1 MSLRLLRL
9 IISLLLVLLVVLLDI
24 ETQFVAS
31 DPTTLPTV
39 FSAIKNWAGPLLGV
53 TVLLL
58 VGGTL
63 WLYLLEHPAPA
74 VRIWTAS
81 RSPYPGLEAFTEQ
94 DAPVFFGRESQI
106 NELVDRLHPIMERS
120 AHRFVAVVGPSGVG
134 KSSLVQAGLLA
145 RLTERRG
152 GWVVVPPL
160 LPGPHPLR
168 SLAYSLAVLLPGS
181 EAEIL
186 AVQLVD
192 EGSAALIRVVGALR
206 PHGDR
211 VRPVLLVIDQAE
223 ELFTLTGARERVAF
237 LELLR
242 GALEQDPSLWVVAT
256 LRSEFLTGF
265 LQADF
270 ADLFYH
276 PVVIGTLDRAA
287 LVQVIEG
294 PAAQVGLQFVPGLV
308 QRMVEDTRG
317 GDALPLLAYMLHTL
331 YLRVGS
337 GNTVTDDH
345 YQQLGGVAGALSRQ
359 ADKVSTELRIADP
372 HVAVVD
378 TLLKFVTLDETE
390 PTRRRVQ
397 RSRLSDS
404 EQMVVDAFIAAR
416 LLISDADGGDA
427 ILEVAHEALFRNWVP
442 LRQAIEARVDD
453 LRWRADLE
461 RWALDWERSG
471 RQSSYLLRDERLRA
485 AERWTQDQEDIATEL
500 PAVAELLDRS
510 RHADLASMT
519 RLSEEIATRA
529 LVNVDQD
536 PEYSLLLTLTVLTE
550 CPLTLSARRAFAVAS
565 AASRCRLVLTRH
577 TGAVRDVASSP
588 DGGWLASASDDRTV
602 RIWGIANGD
611 EIGILHGH
619 TDAVNAVAWSPD
631 GRLLATGSHDRTVR
645 VWDAHNG
652 TELAVLLG
660 HEARVTSLTWSPD
673 GQQLATG
680 SHDRTVRIWNTHNGT
695 QTRAL
700 EGHSNTVGAVAWS
713 PDGRQLATGSHDR
726 TVRVWD
732 AHNGT
737 ELAVLLGHEAR
748 VTSVTWSP
756 DGRRLA
762 SASHDR
768 TIRIWNPIT
777 RADPL
782 VLAGHGDAVW
792 RVTWSPDS
800 RFVGTVSDDRTARI
814 WDARNGSE
822 LLVMRGHTHDVWCC
836 AWLPDGRRLATGS
849 RDGTVRLW
857 AAGESDELVILRG
870 HDDAVR
876 SVKWSPDSRLL
887 ASTSSDRTVR
897 IWDVEHSTEVHVLR
911 GHEDAVRGVAWSPDG
926 KWLASV
932 AHDRMIYLWN
942 TENGILDRALPGHD
956 QSVREV
962 DWSPDGQY
970 LATASYDRTVR
981 IWNVDCGTEV
991 RSLDAHGDTV
1001 RGVTWSPDGRWV
1013 ATASDDRMIRVW
1025 APKSGTVMQVF
1036 RGHEGALWSMAWS
1049 PDGQRLATTS
1059 HDRTVRIWD
1068 IHAGVEERMIGQRG
1082 DNTLNLAWSPDSK
1095 RLVVTYFDGMVR
1107 TWNAISGEEL
1117 MILGVHTDRVE
1128 GVAWSPDGGRIATSS
1143 YDRTIRVWDAMIDL
1157 NTLVSRCRHRV
1168 FRTLSHQERRSLG
1181 LPQDPS
1187 MSSSYSSLK
1196 SPWTGSARG
1205 R

>member
-619 TDAVNAVAWSPD
+619 TDAVNAVAWSPE
-631 GRLLATGSHDRTVR
+631 GRL
-645 VWDAHNG
+645 
-652 TELAVLLG
+652 
-660 HEARVTSLTWSPD
+660 
-673 GQQLATG
+673 
-680 SHDRTVRIWNTHNGT
+680 
-695 QTRAL
+695 
-700 EGHSNTVGAVAWS
+700 
-713 PDGRQLATGSHDR
+713 LATGSHDR